1 MNSDSIDKPA
11 ILHRLETKCFGRSL
25 VLLDECTSTNDVA
38 ARIAEE
44 GAPHGAVVIAETQ
57 LAGRGRHGRSWYSSR
72 GGVWMSVLLKPEGR
86 VFPIDSFPII
96 AAVAIAKTM
105 VLRWGIRAGVRWPND
120 VVIDGRKVAGIL
132 VESKSKG
139 NELTYAAIGVGINAN
154 VDTGRVESIRESS
167 TSINSILNAPI
178 DRVELIVAV
187 LSSLEAMFGLVQA
200 GDERVALDLLAE
212 LDCSRGRR
220 VRVRTVDS
228 ELRGSFDS
236 YESLATARIRAGGGI
251 NLVDTNAAVSVD
263 YESD

>member
-1 MNSDSIDKPA
+1 LNSNAIDKPA
-11 ILHRLETKCFGRSL
+11 ILQRLETKCFGRSL

-105 VLRWGIRAGVRWPND
+105 VLSWRIKARVRWPND

-139 NELTYAAIGVGINAN
+139 NELTYAIIGVGINAN
-154 VDTGRVESIRESS
+154 VDTSPVESIRGSS
-167 TSINSILNAPI
+167 TSLNSILNAPI
-178 DRVELIVAV
+178 DRVQLIVAV
-187 LSSLEAMFGLVQA
+187 LSNLEAMFESVQA
-200 GDERVALDLLAE
+200 GDERAALDQLAE
-212 LDCSRGRR
+212 LDYSRGRR

-228 ELRGSFDS
+228 DLRGSFDS